1 MCTNRLRSFSRWN
14 HVNKA
19 IKVNDGLFD
28 WQQDS
33 KRFRSRLKSS
43 ELEIDFDECRACSS
57 ARTFG
62 TLLPSW
68 SCKRHKALER
78 LKRWFEH
85 ERERESLIFISWQR
99 TWNLFHHENS
109 LYRFVTDRLE
119 VLIRIHTIG
128 PGKKGNKTKQQ
139 KDRKE
144 QLKIIIGRLDIMVNS
159 SIIPESGGF
168 LATRLSTRSF
178 HGSCDGN
185 KHQEESN
192 GHVKQEQE
200 ISFCKIAAAD
210 LRVSKTGSTRRGI
223 QTSPFC
229 WSWIRKNG
237 IKRLRKACWN

>member
-1 MCTNRLRSFSRWN
+1 MIRDEN
-14 HVNKA
+14 
-19 IKVNDGLFD
+19 GLY
-28 WQQDS
+28 QS
-33 KRFRSRLKSS
+33 
-43 ELEIDFDECRACSS
+43 
-57 ARTFG
+57 
-62 TLLPSW
+62 
-68 SCKRHKALER
+68 
-78 LKRWFEH
+78 
-85 ERERESLIFISWQR
+85 
-99 TWNLFHHENS
+99 
-109 LYRFVTDRLE
+109 VTDRLE

-128 PGKKGNKTKQQ
+128 PEKKRVNKTKQQ

-168 LATRLSTRSF
+168 LATRLSTRPF

-237 IKRLRKACWN
+237 IKRLRKAC